1 MPSPTWSLQQSIIA
15 ALSVEAALTAHLG
28 AGRIFDDVPQGTPLP
43 YVAFGRATERDW
55 STATG
60 DGTEHIVTLHVWS
73 AARGKKQTHEVLG
86 ALRAA
91 LHDQPLAL
99 VGHSLINL
107 RHEHSEIRRDPD
119 GEAVHGIA
127 RFRAVTEPA

>member
-1 MPSPTWSLQQSIIA
+1 MPSPTWSLQQSIFA
-15 ALSVEAALTAHLG
+15 ALSADAALTALLG

-43 YVAFGRATERDW
+43 YVAFGRAAERDW
-55 STATG
+55 STASE

-91 LHDQPLAL
+91 LHDRPLGL

-119 GEAVHGIA
+119 GETIHGIA
-127 RFRAVTEPA
+127 RFRAITEPA